1 MNCSR
6 KLFVLAAV
14 TAVLAI
20 LPVTAEDQAKAVLE
34 LRGSFLYADSPIMVR
49 LSVGNEGEGVIPNP
63 VKAPVLKGFFAKDHE
78 GKRIK
83 ASGKTT
89 AKEPTRPAQLS
100 PMAFYGTI
108 VDLAEM
114 FPQLSKPGR
123 FSVGWESGG
132 IASQVY
138 NITVIPRYDP
148 SRIYQATIAT
158 SLGDIVIDFFPGDA
172 PIAVKA
178 FIDMANSGF
187 YDGLHISE
195 AHRNDFIVAGDPG
208 FGENGDRRPVTFPAE
223 LTKLPMVAGTVIL
236 KPVMASPPGNGST
249 FMILLGPKPTLR
261 GQATA
266 FGQVIEGLEVA
277 RKISQRPVG
286 GVGSDAKFK
295 PVKDIQILRVTV
307 SERTGNEP

>member
-1 MNCSR
+1 MNCSK
-6 KLFVLAAV
+6 KLFVLVAV
-14 TAVLAI
+14 TAVMAI
-20 LPVTAEDQAKAVLE
+20 LPVTAEDRVKAVLE
-34 LRGSFLYADSPIMVR
+34 LKGSFLYADSPIMVR

-78 GKRIK
+78 GKTIK

-114 FPQLSKPGR
+114 FPRLAKPGR
-123 FSVGWESGG
+123 FSIGWESGG

-195 AHRNDFIVAGDPG
+195 AHMNDFIVAGDPG

-223 LTKLPMVAGTVIL
+223 ITKLPMVAGTVIL
-236 KPVMASPPGNGST
+236 KPVMASPPGNGSI
-249 FMILLGPKPTLR
+249 FMILLGPKPALR

-286 GVGSDAKFK
+286 GVGSNAKFK
-295 PVKDIQILRVTV
+295 PVKDIEILQVMV

>member
-20 LPVTAEDQAKAVLE
+20 LPVTAEDRVKAVLE
-34 LRGSFLYADSPIMVR
+34 LKGSFLYADSPIMVR

-63 VKAPVLKGFFAKDHE
+63 IKAPVLKGFFAKDHE
-78 GKRIK
+78 GKIIK

-89 AKEPTRPAQLS
+89 AKEPTRPAQLN

-114 FPQLSKPGR
+114 FPRLAKPGR
-123 FSVGWESGG
+123 FSIGWESGG

-208 FGENGDRRPVTFPAE
+208 FGENGNRRPVTFPAE